1 MPKLHWNENAAPAVS
16 ELADGTKVYRT
27 NAWSPPGC
35 HGVGCGLRVFIK
47 DGKIEKIEGDP
58 DHPITKGRLCVRC
71 LTMKE
76 YFYHPDRIRYPMK
89 RVGKRGENKW
99 ERITWDEAYDM
110 IIEKYQYCKD
120 KWGVNSI
127 SVWSGTGREACRY
140 QTPLCV
146 DVFGSK
152 TVIHPN
158 SGWSCL
164 VPRKAVMSWILGSGY
179 VEYDY
184 TAGLPLRY
192 NDPKWTPP
200 KYMLIWGRDPLR
212 CNADGL
218 WGHSLIELMKQG
230 TKLITVDP
238 RANWL
243 ATRSD
248 YHLQLRPGTDAA
260 LALAI
265 LHAVIKS
272 DKYDKE
278 FVEKWC
284 YGFEELAERAAQY
297 PPEWAEKITE
307 VPASDIYAVA
317 DCLTQKPVSGCF
329 GLAIDQNPNCIQIGH
344 ALYSIFAIT
353 GNLDIPGGLFMGQMS
368 FFRGNVKMEDLAEE
382 EFEGIG
388 WKEFPAIPLMVNT
401 THPDTTLEAL
411 ESGKPY
417 PIKFAFIQS
426 TNFLASGIVVQPK
439 RWFEAVRKLEFIVA
453 SDIFMNPTIAAL
465 ADVVLPV
472 STSLEHDGIVMNN
485 NGAQPGQFGAL
496 IKVIDNYGE
505 TKSDLEIV
513 LDLYHRLH
521 PDSTD
526 PRFKNTD
533 NYLTNDMA
541 PAIKGAYTFPELKE
555 RVMGQYELEYLKYE
569 KGLLRPD
576 GKPGFNTTTGK
587 IELYSTML
595 AALNEDPLPYYMEP
609 KFSAT
614 SRPDI
619 AKDYPLI
626 MTTGARHFTFF
637 HSEHRMIKTL
647 REIRPWPTV
656 QINPKTAAENG
667 ISDGSWV
674 IIENPWGKAKM
685 FAELTPIVKEN
696 VVSADHGW
704 WYPEKDP
711 EDLYDVWG
719 PSINSLIPN
728 KENGKLGFGTHFK
741 SMPCRIYP
749 AK

>member
-47 DGKIEKIEGDP
+47 DGIIKKIEGDP
-58 DHPITKGRLCVRC
+58 DQPITKGRLCVRC

-453 SDIFMNPTIAAL
+453 SDIFMNPTIAGL
-465 ADVVLPV
+465 ADLVLPI

-485 NGAQPGQFGAL
+485 NGSQPGQFGAL

-533 NYLTNDMA
+533 NYLTDDMA